1 MALYAEAYCSIG
13 ICACLAI
20 VDGVVRKANGS
31 DCYKL
36 YEELVRKYGEPRLV
50 STSGLEY
57 GVRIVE
63 WGPKAP

>member
-1 MALYAEAYCSIG
+1 MALYAEAYCSTG

-20 VDGVVRKANGS
+20 EGGSVRKAVGS
-31 DCYKL
+31 DCYSL
-36 YEELVRKYGEPRLV
+36 YEELVRKYGEPIL
-50 STSGLEY
+50 STSSGLDY